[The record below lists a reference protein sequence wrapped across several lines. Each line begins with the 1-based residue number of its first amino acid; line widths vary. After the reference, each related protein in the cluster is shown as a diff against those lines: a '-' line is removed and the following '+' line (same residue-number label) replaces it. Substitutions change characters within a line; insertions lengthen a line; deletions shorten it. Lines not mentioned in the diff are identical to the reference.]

1 MIKAMLL
8 AGAGGFVG
16 TCGRY
21 LIGRWMAVAFHG
33 VFPLGTFIVNV
44 LGCFVIGL
52 CFGLIEKA
60 NLLSANEILLLVT
73 GFCGGF
79 TTFSTFA
86 NDIFTLGNR
95 GEWLASILYLVAS
108 LVCGLLLVWLGRVL
122 IR

>member
-1 MIKAMLL
+1 MLL

-21 LIGRWMAVAFHG
+21 LIGRWMAVTFHG

-60 NLLSANEILLLVT
+60 NLLSANESLLLVT

-95 GEWLASILYLVAS
+95 GEWLTSILYLVAS